1 LLSGKFINRLK
12 GNAFMRTIIA
22 GSRTVTRHEY
32 LLSAVRA
39 ITWTPTEI
47 ISGAARGAD
56 ALGERWALANRIPL
70 RRMPADWN
78 RHCRRAGFLR
88 NVEMA
93 QCADALLAL
102 WDGKSAG
109 TAHMIDIATRSG
121 LVVSVWRVPCAR
133 ETGL

>member
-1 LLSGKFINRLK
+1 
-12 GNAFMRTIIA
+12 MRTIIA

-78 RHCRRAGFLR
+78 RHGRRAGFLR